1 VSGPATITLTSGG
14 PRNAHTDPET
24 GLRYYDWRGQK
35 LPSTTSL
42 RRMAG
47 VPFTL
52 HQWALSRVIE
62 RATEEH
68 VLLEAMMSRPKR
80 PRERVR
86 DKNVRKEAG
95 RWLRSAATEERDAAA
110 ELGTLV
116 HDLAVA
122 RVALQNVADPDAAP
136 FLGNFYDWL
145 DVSGVHII
153 ATEQQVFAPT
163 LGYAG
168 TFDLLVEFPN
178 GDIGVIDLK
187 TGRGTW
193 PEHALQLVSYALA
206 EFVGADD
213 VIDVALTAALHRANT
228 MALLHLRAD
237 GWEYQR
243 IPADAQ
249 MFDAF
254 KGLISFAVWMAKH
267 PTLVGLIDDEQA
279 GGIVYP

>member
-1 VSGPATITLTSGG
+1 MTSITLTSG
-14 PRNAHTDPET
+14 PKNAHTDPET

-62 RATEEH
+62 RAVEEH
-68 VLLEAMMSRPKR
+68 TLLETMMSRPNR

-86 DKNVRKEAG
+86 DKNVRKEAS

-122 RVALQNVADPDAAP
+122 RVALQNVADPDARP
-136 FLGNFYDWL
+136 YLGNFYDWL

-168 TFDLLVEFPN
+168 TFDILGEFPN

-187 TGRGTW
+187 TGKGTW

-206 EFVGADD
+206 EFVGKDD
-213 VIDVALTAALHRANT
+213 VIDVALTDALHQANT
-228 MALLHLRAD
+228 MALLHLQAD

-243 IPADAQ
+243 IPADAK
-249 MFDAF
+249 MFEAF
-254 KGLISFAVWMAKH
+254 RGLIDFAVWMAKH
-267 PTLVGLIDDEQA
+267 PTLAGLVDDQQS
-279 GGIVYP
+279 GGVVYP